1 MHPLWILCII
11 VRLSIIFIV
20 RFLYKFRKNKL
31 YKIIPAIIL
40 LLMGLGF
47 IRNGIFGSNNEVQ
60 LAKVFWH
67 EARITHGILYIL
79 SSYYLY
85 IDNLNMNSII
95 LLTDLLFSFTYRL
108 INKV

>member
-1 MHPLWILCII
+1 MHPLWIVCVI
-11 VRLSIIFIV
+11 VRLSIVFIV

-31 YKIIPAIIL
+31 YKIVPAIIL

-79 SSYYLY
+79 ASYYLY
-85 IDNLNMNSII
+85 IDNLNMNSIL
-95 LLTDLLFSFTYRL
+95 LLTDLLFSFTFRL
-108 INKV
+108 VNKV